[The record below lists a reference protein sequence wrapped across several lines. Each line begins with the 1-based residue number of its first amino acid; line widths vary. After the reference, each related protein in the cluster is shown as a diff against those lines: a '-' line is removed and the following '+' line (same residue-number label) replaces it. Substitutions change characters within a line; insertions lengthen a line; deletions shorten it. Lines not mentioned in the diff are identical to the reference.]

1 MTKMNQQQPIESNV
15 DNPVENILH
24 GKEQIN
30 RSTQISNELPPLL
43 LSNEIVER
51 AEKIQNDEK
60 STEIENAI
68 VREEMTIIEKSKITN
83 IAMKNLPIKRK
94 NDEMLAKITS
104 TQQSIC
110 VVIDLIL

>member
-1 MTKMNQQQPIESNV
+1 MNQQQPIESYV
-15 DNPVENILH
+15 DNPVENILP

-30 RSTQISNELPPLL
+30 RSTQISNEVPSLL
-43 LSNEIVER
+43 LSNKIVES
-51 AEKIQNDEK
+51 AEKFQNVEK

-68 VREEMTIIEKSKITN
+68 GREEMTIIEKLKKTN
-83 IAMKNLPIKRK
+83 IAIKNLSIKRK

-104 TQQSIC
+104 TQQTMC